1 MVNYQNGKIYKII
14 NENHKIIY
22 IGSTAEYRLSTRYA
36 KHKLKAPNH
45 KIILIENY
53 ACNNRE
59 ELRKREQEVI
69 EEHTNLINE
78 NRAYRSEEYI
88 KEYCSKKN
96 KNYNKN
102 NKEYFIKKNKEWY
115 ENNIDFKKEYDK
127 NYRENNR
134 IEINKKALK
143 KYYDNKNE
151 INEKNRQIVNCPFCN
166 IEITRNC
173 LSRHKKQNKKCLQI
187 QNNLKK

>member
-14 NENHKIIY
+14 NEDHKIIY

-69 EEHTNLINE
+69 EEHTNLLNE
-78 NRAYRSEEYI
+78 IRAYNSEEYI
-88 KEYCSKKN
+88 
-96 KNYNKN
+96 
-102 NKEYFIKKNKEWY
+102 KEYFIKKNKEWY